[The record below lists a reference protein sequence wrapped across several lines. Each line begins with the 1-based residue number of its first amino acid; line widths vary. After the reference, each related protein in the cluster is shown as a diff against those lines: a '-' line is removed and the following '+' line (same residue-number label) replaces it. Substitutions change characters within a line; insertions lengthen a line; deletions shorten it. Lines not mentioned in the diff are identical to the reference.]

1 MRPTT
6 KDLAKAAGV
15 SLATVDR
22 VLNGR
27 QGVRQKTVE
36 AVHEAI
42 ERIGFV
48 RNQFAANLAR
58 QRLYRFVF
66 LLPEH
71 GDDFLAS
78 VVEKID
84 EAQAAFA
91 SDGILI
97 SYQRVLQ
104 TDPHRTADILSNI
117 NEKETDGVAIMAPES
132 PQVRDATLRIAE
144 RGISVVRFVS
154 GQHGKHPFDFVGID
168 NRAAGATAGRLLG
181 RFADGRAGKILVV
194 AETMNS
200 LDSVERRLGFDAVI
214 GQGFQ
219 NLVSLPTLE
228 THGSA
233 ARTREVI
240 KNAYHHHSDIVAAY
254 VLASEGRVPLQ
265 AISEFSDPFQQVIV
279 AHERTC
285 AVEEMLEA
293 GTLDATIAQ
302 NPGHLVR
309 SAVRLLKAR
318 SDGREPLASQE
329 LVRIEILIKENL

>member
-27 QGVRQKTVE
+27 EGVRKKTVD
-36 AVHEAI
+36 AVNEAI
-42 ERIGFV
+42 EQIGFV

-58 QRLYRFVF
+58 QRMYRFVF
-66 LLPEH
+66 LLPER

-78 VVEKID
+78 VVDKID

-91 SDGILI
+91 SDGIAI

-104 TDPHRTADILSNI
+104 TDPHRAADILAGI
-117 NEKETDGVAIMAPES
+117 NSDETDGVAIMAPES

-144 RGISVVRFVS
+144 RGISVVHFVS
-154 GQHGKHPFDFVGID
+154 GQHGQYPFDFVGID

-181 RFADGRAGKILVV
+181 RFAGRREGKILIV

-200 LDSVERRLGFDAVI
+200 LDSVERRLGFDTVI
-214 GQGFQ
+214 REEFQ
-219 NLVSLPTLE
+219 NLTSLPTLE
-228 THGSA
+228 THGHTD
-233 ARTREVI
+233 RTREVI
-240 KNAYHHHSDIVAAY
+240 KTAYRHHTDIVAAY
-254 VLASEGRVPLQ
+254 VLASEGRLPLQ
-265 AISEFSDPFQQVIV
+265 AIFEFSDPLQQVIL
-279 AHERTC
+279 AHERTR
-285 AVEEMLEA
+285 AVEDMLVA
-293 GTLDATIAQ
+293 GTVDATIAQ